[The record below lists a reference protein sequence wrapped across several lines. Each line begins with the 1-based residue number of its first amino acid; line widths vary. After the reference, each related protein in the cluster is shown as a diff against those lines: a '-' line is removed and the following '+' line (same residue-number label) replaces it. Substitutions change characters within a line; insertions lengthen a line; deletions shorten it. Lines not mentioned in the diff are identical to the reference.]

1 MLFEI
6 IKSAVFGV
14 LEGVC
19 EWLPI
24 SSTGHLI
31 LLEEF
36 LSFKISESERLNAQF
51 ASTFDVVIQ
60 LGAIL
65 AVILVYL
72 PVFNIKK
79 RENRVLWRNVAIATL
94 PAAIIG
100 ILADALCEKYF
111 GRDLDAILFTPTT
124 VAIALIFYGI
134 LFIITELFYG
144 KRERAK
150 NPTSKN
156 ITPLTALSIG
166 FFQALAIIPG
176 TSRSGATILGARLLG
191 VSRRE
196 SAKFSFF
203 LAIPVILGASLLK
216 ISELS
221 SFLSQSGEQIPVRA
235 ILILAVAFT
244 ISFLVSAVTIKFL
257 TDFVKKHSFIPF
269 GIYRIALGIAVLIFL
284 KA

>member
-36 LSFKISESERLNAQF
+36 LSFKISESERLNVQF

-221 SFLSQSGEQIPVRA
+221 NFLSQSGEQIPVRA

-257 TDFVKKHSFIPF
+257 TEFVKKHSFIPF

>member
-36 LSFKISESERLNAQF
+36 LSFKISESESLNAQF

-100 ILADALCEKYF
+100 IIADTLCEKHF

-124 VAIALIFYGI
+124 VAIALIFFGI

-221 SFLSQSGEQIPVRA
+221 NFLSQSGEQIPVRA

-257 TDFVKKHSFIPF
+257 TEFVKKHSFIPF